1 MINLT
6 VPPQPAVRLFFAA
19 FLMLFLELVLIRYL
33 AGNVWNM
40 GYFPNLVLL
49 GVFIG
54 MGLGFVGHQSVS
66 ESHSSVLLQLA
77 AFLLSLLVIFLYVKH
92 PVVPG
97 FSDWH
102 GSIGGDV
109 YFTSGP
115 SASSTWDYVIFPG
128 LFLSVIVIFALMAQR
143 TAKFFRVFPPLR
155 AYTLDV
161 AGSCTGILA
170 FMFCSWLQLP
180 AWSWFVVLIPLFLVV
195 LQDAKLQRRLLVLA
209 VLGVAV
215 VLVWKQDTK
224 LLSQSDAESLVAVRW
239 SPYQKVEYIEPT
251 RHIFV
256 NGIGHQRMWPVAAL
270 QQSFYTIPYRYREY
284 RKLPPTYDVLIIGA
298 GSGNDVAA
306 ALFSGAARVDAVEI
320 DPVIADLGR
329 KYHPEQP
336 YQDARVHLVV
346 DDARAFMNYTTRRYD
361 LIVFALTDSLV
372 KVSPVAQLRL
382 ENYIFTAESV
392 RTAFHLL
399 KEDGTLLFYNSY
411 RLPWITRKLE
421 LMIHHAIGVYP
432 VSLIRRNSDFA
443 VLIADPRNPAQEAPV
458 GYADVAMPT
467 DDWPFLYLQTRGIP
481 AMYLTVMLALGLLIV
496 LFALYLQISAR
507 KHYALAHSSALIK
520 GAFFFM
526 GLAFLL
532 LETKSVIQFSLLF
545 GTTWL
550 NNSLVFLAVLVLVL
564 LANHL
569 VSRFPWPWTLP
580 VACVLLSG
588 CCVVQLLYPLAT
600 LLAIQHVVLRF
611 VLASLVTFSP
621 IFFANLLFSMTLRD
635 RPLAEHLFG
644 WNLLGAFCGG
654 LLEYTSMA
662 VGYQCLSFIVLVS
675 YNLVFVLL
683 VIDKKKQPALSSIIP
698 TTTMIA

>member
-1 MINLT
+1 MTDLT
-6 VPPQPAVRLFFAA
+6 DPPPPAVRLFFAA

-33 AGNVWNM
+33 AGNIWNM

-54 MGLGFVGHQSVS
+54 MGLGFVCHQAVA
-66 ESHSSVLLQLA
+66 ESHSPMLLQLA
-77 AFLLSLLVIFLYVKH
+77 ACLLALLVIFLYVKH

-97 FSDWH
+97 FFDWY
-102 GSIGGDV
+102 GSIGGEV

-115 SASSTWDYVIFPG
+115 VTSRAWDYVIFSG
-128 LFLSVIVIFALMAQR
+128 LFLSVILIFALIAQR

-155 AYTLDV
+155 AYSLDI

-170 FMFCSWLQLP
+170 FMLCSWLQLP

-195 LQDAKLQRRLLVLA
+195 LWGSGLKRQLLVLA

-224 LLSQSDAESLVAVRW
+224 LLLRPDSTGLVAVRW
-239 SPYQKVEYIEPT
+239 SPYQKVEYESS
-251 RHIFV
+251 RNIFV
-256 NGIGHQRMWPVAAL
+256 NGIGHQQMWSAATL
-270 QQSFYTIPYRYREY
+270 QQSFYTIPYRYRAY
-284 RKLPPTYDVLIIGA
+284 RQLPPTQDVLVIGA

-306 ALFSGAARVDAVEI
+306 ALLSGAARVDAVEI
-320 DPVIADLGR
+320 DPVIADLGS
-329 KYHPEQP
+329 KYHPARP

-346 DDARAFMNYTTRRYD
+346 DDARAFMNYTTRKYD
-361 LIVFALTDSLV
+361 LIVFALTDSLI
-372 KVSPVAQLRL
+372 KVSPIAQLRL
-382 ENYIFTAESV
+382 ENYIFTAESI
-392 RTAFHLL
+392 RTAVHLL
-399 KEDGTLLFYNSY
+399 KEDGNLLFCNFY

-421 LMIHHAIGVYP
+421 LMIHQAIGVYP
-432 VSLIRRNSDFA
+432 VALSPRNSDFA
-443 VLIADPRNPAQEAPV
+443 VLIADPRNPAPEAPV
-458 GYADVAMPT
+458 GYADVSMPT

-481 AMYLTVMLALGLLIV
+481 AMYLNVLLALGLLIV

-507 KHYALAHSSALIK
+507 KRYALVQTRALIK

-532 LETKSVIQFSLLF
+532 LETKGIIQFSLLF

-550 NNSLVFLAVLVLVL
+550 NNSLVFLAVLLLVL
-564 LANHL
+564 LANYL
-569 VSRFPWPWTLP
+569 VSWCPRPWTLP

-588 CCVVQLLYPLAT
+588 CCLVQIFYPLAR
-600 LLAIQHVVLRF
+600 LLAIQHVALRF
-611 VLASLVTFSP
+611 MLASLVTFSP

-662 VGYQCLSFIVLVS
+662 VGYTFLSFIVLVS

-683 VIDKKKQPALSSIIP
+683 VIDKKKHPALSP
-698 TTTMIA
+698 TPAASHILRQ

>member
-1 MINLT
+1 MTELT
-6 VPPQPAVRLFFAA
+6 DPPPPAVRLFFAA

-54 MGLGFVGHQSVS
+54 MGLGFVCHQSVA
-66 ESHSSVLLQLA
+66 ESHSPGLLQLA

-97 FSDWH
+97 FSDWY
-102 GSIGGDV
+102 GSIGDEV
-109 YFTSGP
+109 YFTSSP
-115 SASSTWDYVIFPG
+115 VTSRAWDYVIFLG
-128 LFLSVIVIFALMAQR
+128 LFLSVILIFALIAQR

-170 FMFCSWLQLP
+170 FMLCSWLQLP
-180 AWSWFVVLIPLFLVV
+180 AWSWFVVLMPLFLVV
-195 LQDAKLQRRLLVLA
+195 LQGAKLQRQLLVLT

-215 VLVWKQDTK
+215 VLVWKQDTT
-224 LLSQSDAESLVAVRW
+224 LLSQPDSASLVAVRW

-256 NGIGHQRMWPVAAL
+256 NGIGHQRMWPASAL
-270 QQSFYTIPYRYREY
+270 QQSFYIRPYQYRAY
-284 RKLPPTYDVLIIGA
+284 RKLPPAQDVLVIGA

-306 ALFSGAARVDAVEI
+306 ALLSGVARVDAVEI

-329 KYHPEQP
+329 QYHPAQP

-346 DDARAFMNYTTRRYD
+346 DDARAFMSSTARKYD

-372 KVSPVAQLRL
+372 KVSPMAQLRL
-382 ENYIFTAESV
+382 ENYLFTAESI

-399 KEDGTLLFYNSY
+399 KEDGILLFYNSY
-411 RLPWITRKLE
+411 RLPWIMRKLE
-421 LMIHHAIGVYP
+421 LMIHHAIGVWP
-432 VSLIRRNSDFA
+432 VTLTRRNSDFA
-443 VLIADPRNPAQEAPV
+443 VLIADPRNAEQEAPV
-458 GYADVAMPT
+458 GGADVSMPT

-481 AMYLTVMLALGLLIV
+481 SMYLNMMLSLELLIV
-496 LFALYLQISAR
+496 LFALYLQRSAR
-507 KHYALAHSSALIK
+507 KRYAMAQSSALIK
-520 GAFFFM
+520 GAFFCM

-532 LETKSVIQFSLLF
+532 LETKSIVQFSLLF

-550 NNSLVFLAVLVLVL
+550 NNSLVFLAVLVFVL

-569 VSRFPWPWTLP
+569 TNWFPRPGMFHAAGVLL
-580 VACVLLSG
+580 ASLCVL
-588 CCVVQLLYPLAT
+588 QLLYPLAR
-600 LLAIQHVVLRF
+600 LLAIQHVFLRF

-621 IFFANLLFSMTLRD
+621 IFFANLMFSMTLRD

-654 LLEYTSMA
+654 VLEYTSMA
-662 VGYQCLSFIVLVS
+662 VGYNFLSFIVLIS
-675 YNLVFVLL
+675 YTIVFVLV
-683 VIDKKKQPALSSIIP
+683 VIEKKQQPALSPVPAASH
-698 TTTMIA
+698 T

>member
-1 MINLT
+1 MTDLT
-6 VPPQPAVRLFFAA
+6 GPPRPAVRLFFIA

-33 AGNVWNM
+33 AGTVWNM

-54 MGLGFVGHQSVS
+54 MGLGFVCHQSVA
-66 ESHSSVLLQLA
+66 ESHSPGLLQLA
-77 AFLLSLLVIFLYVKH
+77 AVLLSLLVIFLYVKH

-97 FSDWH
+97 FADWY
-102 GSIGGDV
+102 GSIGDEV

-115 SASSTWDYVIFPG
+115 VTSRAWDSVIFLG
-128 LFLSVIVIFALMAQR
+128 LFLSVILLFALIAQR

-170 FMFCSWLQLP
+170 FMLCSWLQLP
-180 AWSWFVVLIPLFLVV
+180 AWSWFVVLMPLFLVP
-195 LQDAKLQRRLLVLA
+195 LQGTKLQRQLLVLA

-224 LLSQSDAESLVAVRW
+224 LLSQPDSASLVAVRW

-256 NGIGHQRMWPVAAL
+256 NGIGHQRMWPAAAL
-270 QQSFYTIPYRYREY
+270 QQSFYTIPYRYRAY
-284 RKLPPTYDVLIIGA
+284 RQLPPTHDVLVIGA

-306 ALFSGAARVDAVEI
+306 ALLSGATRVDAVEI
-320 DPVIADLGR
+320 DPVIADLGS
-329 KYHPEQP
+329 KYHPERP

-346 DDARAFMNYTTRRYD
+346 DDARAFMHYTTRKYD

-382 ENYIFTAESV
+382 ENYIFTAESI

-421 LMIHHAIGVYP
+421 LMIHQAIGVYP
-432 VSLIRRNSDFA
+432 VALIRGSSDFA

-458 GYADVAMPT
+458 GYTDVSMPT
-467 DDWPFLYLQTRGIP
+467 DDWPFLYLRTRGIP
-481 AMYLTVMLALGLLIV
+481 VMYLTVMLSLGLVIV
-496 LFALYLQISAR
+496 LFVLYLQISAGKR
-507 KHYALAHSSALIK
+507 YALAQSSGLIQ
-520 GAFFFM
+520 GAFFCM

-532 LETKSVIQFSLLF
+532 LETKSVVQFSLLF

-550 NNSLVFLAVLVLVL
+550 NNSLVFLAVLLLVL

-569 VSRFPWPWTLP
+569 VRWFPQSWTLP
-580 VACVLLSG
+580 VTCVLLSG
-588 CCVVQLLYPLAT
+588 CCVVHLLYPLAK

-611 VLASLVTFSP
+611 MLASLVTFSP
-621 IFFANLLFSMTLRD
+621 IFFANPLFSMTLRD

-662 VGYQCLSFIVLVS
+662 VGYQFLSFIVLVA

-683 VIDKKKQPALSSIIP
+683 LIDKKKQPALSSLISTMP
-698 TTTMIA
+698 MIA